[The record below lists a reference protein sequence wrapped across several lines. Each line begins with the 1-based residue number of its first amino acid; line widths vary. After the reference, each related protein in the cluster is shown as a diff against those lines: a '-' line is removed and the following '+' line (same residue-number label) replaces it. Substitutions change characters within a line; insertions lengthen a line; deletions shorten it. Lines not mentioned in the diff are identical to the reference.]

1 MGNPLPF
8 TALLLG
14 LCLLTSSLLAAQA
27 EDLTP
32 PIVRQ
37 AIPDVTVPAG
47 AAPTVIDVRKTFG
60 LQGVTSGSTVR
71 FTTTLGVIDVE
82 LFPASTPKTVANF
95 LRYVDRGEAS
105 KGGYG
110 DSIIQELIRHSV
122 LAGGSYFVGSSSTE
136 LINPLSAIPSEA
148 GIPNATG
155 TIAMALNDGPDS
167 ATSGWFFNLADNTK
181 FNHDKDGGPYTVF
194 GRIIENG
201 LETIGA
207 ISDRQLYNLSASLGS
222 AFEIVPLLNTYNPQA
237 GATPQDLV
245 YVKTIDRIPMTAAA
259 PGQTAL
265 LKLKIVHNTDPA
277 LVDATLDGREVTL
290 KYAAKRTGTARVTL
304 QAKDAVGMKVKTS
317 FTVRVQ

>member
-1 MGNPLPF
+1 MVNPLPL
-8 TALLLG
+8 TALLG
-14 LCLLTSSLLAAQA
+14 LCFLTFSLPATQA

-32 PIVRQ
+32 PIVHKT
-37 AIPDVTVPAG
+37 IPDVTVQAG

-60 LQGVTSGSTVR
+60 LADVTSGSVVR

-82 LFPASTPKTVANF
+82 LFPTATPKTVANF
-95 LRYVDRGEAS
+95 LRYVDRGAAS

-110 DSIIQELIRHSV
+110 DSIIQELVRHS
-122 LAGGSYFVGSSSTE
+122 LLEGGTYFVGSSSTE
-136 LINPLSAIPSEA
+136 LINPLPAIQSEA
-148 GIPNATG
+148 GIPNTTG

-181 FNHDKDGGPYTVF
+181 FNHAKDGGPYTVF

-201 LETIGA
+201 LETISA

-222 AFEIVPLLNTYNPQA
+222 AFESVPLLNTYNPQA

-245 YVKTIDRIPMTAAA
+245 YVKTIARIPLTAAA

-265 LKLKIVHNTDPA
+265 LKLKTVHNTDPA
-277 LVDATLDGREVTL
+277 LVDATLSGRELTV
-290 KYAAKRTGTARVTL
+290 KSAGKRTGTARITL
-304 QAKDAVGMKVKTS
+304 QAKDSAGMKVNTS
-317 FTVRVQ
+317 FTVTVH